1 MSPGESHNRLPVTD
15 RPSDLIWHPKS
26 SGLTN
31 NFQWQFG
38 QRQKFRNI
46 LSFIISTV
54 NHLQYM
60 TSAFYESYLAFLSFD
75 SKSPWICSLIFRNP
89 SVLRIW
95 QLYIFTYNHKTRRLS
110 GSVSSET
117 ERFTVFIWQ
126 CKIESTW
133 RGLRHVSTPFFHAAL
148 FLHSNDDAFFLHER
162 LPNLSNSKNKSFFGS
177 KIANSFN
184 FKDFAIFQ

>member
-1 MSPGESHNRLPVTD
+1 MSFIWSIRTVSRASAVWEIFPREPHNRLPVTD

-133 RGLRHVSTPFFHAAL
+133 RGLRHVSSPFM
-148 FLHSNDDAFFLHER
+148 R
-162 LPNLSNSKNKSFFGS
+162 LYFCTVMTTRFIEFP
-177 KIANSFN
+177 
-184 FKDFAIFQ
+184 DQYQ